1 MSCASVGVFY
11 TWGRGK
17 QFTIYCTGI
26 TESVVCIFFFVFFL
40 TIVFLEAICQYSPCY
55 IVHGMQSLTLSVF
68 FFFFFCRPFSTCL
81 HSGIEHCFVAKLHLV
96 RKKKFTSAVNKL
108 CVVIMQISNILE
120 KCYIC
125 WNECV
130 LCVEMIVKLSA
141 VRRHRR
147 KKTS

>member
-1 MSCASVGVFY
+1 MLTSVIVKCHVQVSVFFIRGAEVNNLPYTALASQNLLCVF
-11 TWGRGK
+11 
-17 QFTIYCTGI
+17 
-26 TESVVCIFFFVFFL
+26 FFFVFFL

-125 WNECV
+125 
-130 LCVEMIVKLSA
+130 
-141 VRRHRR
+141 
-147 KKTS
+147 